1 MQLLFCPSTA
11 STTTLTPTSRL
22 VKTTNRPAR
31 RAEFGIPVL
40 CCRSSTHITK
50 KKKIQLN
57 EHFRS
62 ISMRY
67 FILRC
72 CRKNI
77 RYLFINFFLVQAKP
91 WGAFHLGKISG
102 SIGLNGNGT
111 LCSTGN
117 FPNQTDDLP
126 RYSTSFAPASW
137 NRNFRSIIIKE
148 FKQERRRRLR
158 KRHFKSEF
166 ALPQTIALIPSR
178 LIRQMLANFWELN
191 SKGLHQSSEK

>member
-1 MQLLFCPSTA
+1 MQILFCLSTS
-11 STTTLTPTSRL
+11 STTTMTPTPRL

-31 RAEFGIPVL
+31 RAELGIPVL
-40 CCRSSTHITK
+40 SCSSSTYITK
-50 KKKIQLN
+50 KKKIQLK

-62 ISMRY
+62 ISIRH

-72 CRKNI
+72 CRKYI

-102 SIGLNGNGT
+102 SIGLNANGT
-111 LCSTGN
+111 LCFTGN

-137 NRNFRSIIIKE
+137 NRNFPSIIIRE
-148 FKQERRRRLR
+148 LKQERRRRLR

-166 ALPQTIALIPSR
+166 ALPQTFFALIPSR
-178 LIRQMLANFWELN
+178 LIRQMLANFLGVEF
-191 SKGLHQSSEK
+191 